1 MESDIAASPSK
12 ATVNKAGDKIV
23 ITLEGDWNLRQVQ
36 HGDVEKIISSL
47 DKQGDV
53 TSVEFD
59 GTHLGAWDTTLLI
72 FVARVEEWC
81 HEHKVKFGR
90 ETLPANVASLIALSE
105 EVPERKTGRKE
116 QPKQTLF
123 SMLGNA
129 VLAGK
134 EGVLSTLAFTGEVV
148 LSLGRMLRHKAAFDW
163 RLFWLT
169 MQECSAQALPIV
181 GLISFLTGLILAFV
195 GAIQLR
201 QFGAGIFVA
210 NLVAVAM
217 TREMGAIMTGVIIAG
232 RTGAA
237 FAAQIGSMKVSEEI
251 DALKT
256 LAISPMDFLVTP
268 RLGALFL
275 MMPLLILYSDLIG
288 ILGGACVGIGM
299 LKITWIQ
306 YWNQTI
312 GSFGFSDVV
321 TGLVKSCVFGAII
334 AMAGC
339 QRGMQCGNNA
349 AAVGNAATAAVV
361 DSITWIVASDALI
374 DVVQEVIKAY

>member
-1 MESDIAASPSK
+1 MESDIAASHSQ
-12 ATVNKAGDKIV
+12 ATVNKAGDKVV
-23 ITLEGDWNLRQVQ
+23 ITIEGDWNLRQVQ
-36 HGDVEKIISSL
+36 HGGVEKVISDL
-47 DKQGDV
+47 DKQG
-53 TSVEFD
+53 SVASIEFD
-59 GTHLGAWDTTLLI
+59 SAHLGSWDTSLLI

-81 HEHKVKFGR
+81 HQHRVRFGR
-90 ETLPANVASLIALSE
+90 ETLPPNVASLIALSE

-116 QPKQTLF
+116 RPRENLF
-123 SMLGNA
+123 SALGNA

-134 EGVLSTLAFTGEVV
+134 EGVSSTLAFTGEVV
-148 LSLGRMLRHKAAFDW
+148 LSLGRMLRGKAAFDW

-169 MQECSAQALPIV
+169 MEECSARALPIV

-217 TREMGAIMTGVIIAG
+217 NREMGAIMTGVIMAG

-256 LAISPMDFLVTP
+256 LAISPMDFLVSP
-268 RLGALFL
+268 RLAALFL
-275 MMPLLILYSDLIG
+275 MMPLLVLYSDLVG

-299 LKITWIQ
+299 LNITWVQ

-312 GSFGFSDVV
+312 GSFGISDVL
-321 TGLVKSCVFGAII
+321 TGLVKSAVFGGIV

-349 AAVGNAATAAVV
+349 AAVGNAATSAVV
-361 DSITWIVASDALI
+361 VAITWIVASDALI

>member
-1 MESDIAASPSK
+1 MESDIGASPSK
-12 ATVNKAGDKIV
+12 ATVNKAGDKVV
-23 ITLEGDWNLRQVQ
+23 ISIEGDWNLRQVQ
-36 HGDVEKIISSL
+36 HGEVEKVISSL
-47 DKQGDV
+47 DKQG
-53 TSVEFD
+53 SVASIEFD
-59 GTHLGAWDTTLLI
+59 STHLGSWDTSLLI
-72 FVARVEEWC
+72 FVVRIEEWC
-81 HEHKVKFGR
+81 RQHRAKLAR
-90 ETLPANVASLIALSE
+90 ETLPPNVASLIALSE
-105 EVPERKTGRKE
+105 EVPESKTGRKE
-116 QPKQTLF
+116 KARESLF
-123 SMLGNA
+123 AKIGNA
-129 VLAGK
+129 VLAG
-134 EGVLSTLAFTGEVV
+134 GDGFRATLAFTGEVV
-148 LSLGRMLRHKAAFDW
+148 MSLGRMLQQKAAFDW
-163 RLFWLT
+163 RLFWVT
-169 MQECSAQALPIV
+169 MEECSARALPIV

-217 TREMGAIMTGVIIAG
+217 NREMGAIMTGVIMAG

-268 RLGALFL
+268 RLAALFL
-275 MMPLLILYSDLIG
+275 MMPLLVLYADLIG

-299 LKITWIQ
+299 LKITWVQ

-312 GSFGFSDVV
+312 GSFGISDVL
-321 TGLVKSCVFGAII
+321 TGLVKSSVFGAII

-339 QRGMQCGNNA
+339 ERGMQCGNNA
-349 AAVGNAATAAVV
+349 EAVGNAATSAVV
-361 DSITWIVASDALI
+361 VSITWIVASDALI

>member
-1 MESDIAASPSK
+1 MESDVTAPPSK
-12 ATVNKAGDKIV
+12 ATINKAGDKVV
-23 ITLEGDWNLRQVQ
+23 ITIEGDWNLRQLQ
-36 HGDVEKIISSL
+36 HGEVEKVISSL
-47 DKQGDV
+47 DKQG
-53 TSVEFD
+53 SVASIEFD
-59 GTHLGAWDTTLLI
+59 STHLGSWDTTLLI
-72 FVARVEEWC
+72 FVARIEEWC
-81 HEHKVKFGR
+81 NQHRTKFAR
-90 ETLPANVASLIALSE
+90 ETLPQNVASLLALSE
-105 EVPERKTGRKE
+105 EVPEKKTGRKE
-116 QPKQTLF
+116 QARESLF
-123 SMLGNA
+123 AMIGNA
-129 VLAGK
+129 VLAGR
-134 EGVLSTLAFTGEVV
+134 EGFLATLAFAGEVV
-148 LSLGRMLRHKAAFDW
+148 MSLGRMLRRKAAFDW

-169 MQECSAQALPIV
+169 MEESSAKALPIV

-217 TREMGAIMTGVIIAG
+217 TREMGAIMTGIIMAG

-275 MMPLLILYSDLIG
+275 MMPLLVLYADLIG
-288 ILGGACVGIGM
+288 ILGGFFVGIGM
-299 LKITWIQ
+299 LKITWVQ

-312 GSFGFSDVV
+312 GSFGMSDVL
-321 TGLVKSCVFGAII
+321 TGLVKSSVFGAIV

-349 AAVGNAATAAVV
+349 AAVGNAATSAVV
-361 DSITWIVASDALI
+361 DAITWIVASDALI
-374 DVVQEVIKAY
+374 DVVQELIKAY

>member
-1 MESDIAASPSK
+1 MESDTAASPSK
-12 ATVNKAGDKIV
+12 ATVNKAGDKVV
-23 ITLEGDWNLRQVQ
+23 ITIEGDWNLRQVQ
-36 HGDVEKIISSL
+36 HGEVEKVISSL
-47 DKQGDV
+47 DKQG
-53 TSVEFD
+53 SGASIQFD
-59 GTHLGAWDTTLLI
+59 STHLGSWDTSLLI
-72 FVARVEEWC
+72 FVARIEEWC
-81 HEHKVKFGR
+81 RQHRAKLAR
-90 ETLPANVASLIALSE
+90 ETLPPNVASLIALSE

-116 QPKQTLF
+116 QARESLF
-123 SMLGNA
+123 AKIGNA
-129 VLAGK
+129 VLAG
-134 EGVLSTLAFTGEVV
+134 GDGFLATLAFTGEVV
-148 LSLGRMLRHKAAFDW
+148 MSLGRMLQRKAAFDW

-169 MQECSAQALPIV
+169 MEECSARALPIV

-217 TREMGAIMTGVIIAG
+217 NREMGAIMTGVIMAG
-232 RTGAA
+232 RTGAS

-268 RLGALFL
+268 RLAALFL
-275 MMPLLILYSDLIG
+275 MMPLLVLYADLIG

-299 LKITWIQ
+299 LNITWVQ

-312 GSFGFSDVV
+312 GSFGISDVL
-321 TGLVKSCVFGAII
+321 TGLVKSSVFGAIV

-339 QRGMQCGNNA
+339 ERGMQCGNNA
-349 AAVGNAATAAVV
+349 AAVGNAATSAVV
-361 DSITWIVASDALI
+361 VSITWIVASDALI

>member
-1 MESDIAASPSK
+1 MESDVTAPPSK
-12 ATVNKAGDKIV
+12 ATVNKAGDKVV
-23 ITLEGDWNLRQVQ
+23 ITIEGDWNLRQLQ
-36 HGDVEKIISSL
+36 HGEVEKVISSL
-47 DKQGDV
+47 DKQG
-53 TSVEFD
+53 SVASIEFD
-59 GTHLGAWDTTLLI
+59 SMHLGSWDTTLLI
-72 FVARVEEWC
+72 FVARIEEWC
-81 HEHKVKFGR
+81 NQHRTKFAR
-90 ETLPANVASLIALSE
+90 ETLPPNVASLLALSE
-105 EVPERKTGRKE
+105 EVPEKKTGRKE
-116 QPKQTLF
+116 QARESLF
-123 SMLGNA
+123 AMIGNA
-129 VLAGK
+129 VLAGR
-134 EGVLSTLAFTGEVV
+134 EGFLATLAFTGEVV
-148 LSLGRMLRHKAAFDW
+148 MSLGRMLRRKAAFDW

-169 MQECSAQALPIV
+169 MEESSAKALPIV

-217 TREMGAIMTGVIIAG
+217 TREMGAIMTGIIMAG

-275 MMPLLILYSDLIG
+275 MMPLLVLYADLIG
-288 ILGGACVGIGM
+288 ILGGFFVGIGM
-299 LKITWIQ
+299 LKITWVQ

-312 GSFGFSDVV
+312 GSFGMSDVL
-321 TGLVKSCVFGAII
+321 TGLVKSSVFGAIV

-349 AAVGNAATAAVV
+349 AAVGNAATSAVV

-374 DVVQEVIKAY
+374 DVVQELIKAY

>member
-1 MESDIAASPSK
+1 MESDIAASHSQ
-12 ATVNKAGDKIV
+12 ATVNKAGDKVV
-23 ITLEGDWNLRQVQ
+23 ITIEGDWNLRQVQ
-36 HGDVEKIISSL
+36 HGGVEKVISDL
-47 DKQGDV
+47 DKQG
-53 TSVEFD
+53 SIASIEFD
-59 GTHLGAWDTTLLI
+59 GTHLGSWDTSLLI

-81 HEHKVKFGR
+81 HQHQVRFGR
-90 ETLPANVASLIALSE
+90 ETLPPNVASLIALSE
-105 EVPERKTGRKE
+105 EVPESKTGRKE
-116 QPKQTLF
+116 RPRENLF
-123 SMLGNA
+123 SALGNA

-134 EGVLSTLAFTGEVV
+134 EGVSSTLAFTGEVV
-148 LSLGRMLRHKAAFDW
+148 LSLGRMLRGKAAFDW

-169 MQECSAQALPIV
+169 MEECSARALPIV

-217 TREMGAIMTGVIIAG
+217 NREMGAIMTGVIMAG

-256 LAISPMDFLVTP
+256 LAISPMDFLVSP
-268 RLGALFL
+268 RLAALFL
-275 MMPLLILYSDLIG
+275 MMPLLVLYSDLVG

-299 LKITWIQ
+299 LNITWVQ

-312 GSFGFSDVV
+312 GSFGISDVL
-321 TGLVKSCVFGAII
+321 TGLVKSAVFGGIV

-349 AAVGNAATAAVV
+349 AAVGNAATSAVV
-361 DSITWIVASDALI
+361 VAITWIVASDALI

>member
-12 ATVNKAGDKIV
+12 ATVNKAADKVV
-23 ITLEGDWNLRQVQ
+23 ISIEGDWNLRQVQ
-36 HGDVEKIISSL
+36 HGEVEKVISSL
-47 DKQGDV
+47 DKQG
-53 TSVEFD
+53 SVASIEFD
-59 GTHLGAWDTTLLI
+59 STHLGSWDTSLLI
-72 FVARVEEWC
+72 FVARIEEWC
-81 HEHKVKFGR
+81 RQHRAKLAR
-90 ETLPANVASLIALSE
+90 ETLPPNVASLIALSE
-105 EVPERKTGRKE
+105 EVPEEKTGRKE
-116 QPKQTLF
+116 RVRESLF
-123 SMLGNA
+123 AMIGNA
-129 VLAGK
+129 VLAGRD
-134 EGVLSTLAFTGEVV
+134 GFLAALAFTGEVV
-148 LSLGRMLRHKAAFDW
+148 LSLGRMLRRKAAFDW

-169 MQECSAQALPIV
+169 MEECSAQALPIV

-217 TREMGAIMTGVIIAG
+217 TREMGAIMTGIIMAG

-268 RLGALFL
+268 RIGALFL
-275 MMPLLILYSDLIG
+275 MMPLLVLYADLIG

-299 LKITWIQ
+299 LKITWVQ

-312 GSFGFSDVV
+312 GSFGISDVL
-321 TGLVKSCVFGAII
+321 TGLVKSAVFGGIV

-339 QRGMQCGNNA
+339 ERGMQCGNNA
-349 AAVGNAATAAVV
+349 AAVGNAATSAVV
-361 DSITWIVASDALI
+361 VSITWIVASDALI

>member
-1 MESDIAASPSK
+1 MESDLAASPSK
-12 ATVNKAGDKIV
+12 VTINKTGDKV
-23 ITLEGDWNLRQVQ
+23 VLTLEGDWNLRQVQ
-36 HGDVEKIISSL
+36 HDDVEKLVSNL
-47 DKQGDV
+47 DKQGSV
-53 TSVEFD
+53 TSVDFD
-59 GTHLGAWDTTLLI
+59 STHLGSWDTSLLI
-72 FVARVEEWC
+72 LVARVEEWC
-81 HEHKVKFGR
+81 RQHQVKFGR
-90 ETLPANVASLIALSE
+90 ETLPPNVASLIALSE

-116 QPKQTLF
+116 RHRENLF
-123 SMLGNA
+123 SALGNA

-134 EGVLSTLAFTGEVV
+134 EGASSTLAFTGEVV
-148 LSLGRMLRHKAAFDW
+148 LSLGRMLRGKAAFEW

-169 MQECSAQALPIV
+169 MEQCSARALPIV

-217 TREMGAIMTGVIIAG
+217 NREMGAIMTGVIMAG

-256 LAISPMDFLVTP
+256 LAISPMDFLVSP
-268 RLGALFL
+268 RLAALFL
-275 MMPLLILYSDLIG
+275 MMPLLVLYADLIG

-299 LKITWIQ
+299 LKITWVQ

-312 GSFGFSDVV
+312 GSFGISDVL
-321 TGLVKSCVFGAII
+321 TGLVKSAVFGGIV

-349 AAVGNAATAAVV
+349 AAVGNAATSAVV
-361 DSITWIVASDALI
+361 YAITWIVASDALI